1 MGQLTSLFVHKVLS
15 VVDEAHD
22 KRAVLESI
30 GIDPDAPVNPKLMV
44 SEDDYYRFFE
54 QLAHLESPSV
64 DLPLRAGGSMRL
76 DDYGA
81 IGLAWKAAP
90 NLLGSYERA
99 ERYARVLTSV
109 STYQPKSGP
118 DGVYLHLNREGER
131 SLGRRLSCEADLA
144 SIATISAESC
154 SAPFRLKHVYFRHD
168 GPGGSDVHEAFFG
181 CPVSFGSD
189 KDALLMSKEQVLIAN
204 KVGDP
209 GLSSFFDAHMDVEV
223 AEFNDEASLDRRV
236 RNEVSRALSQGVP
249 KISDIASQLG
259 MSGRTLQRR
268 LSDDGASFQS
278 VVDSARRELAE
289 RLLADTVYPLA
300 EVAFLTGFS
309 EQSAFNRAF
318 KRWAGQTPRSYRLD
332 VADSAG

>member
-15 VVDEAHD
+15 VVDDAHD

-30 GIDPDAPVNPKLMV
+30 GIDPDAPVDPKLMV
-44 SEDDYYRFFE
+44 SEADYYRFFE

-64 DLPLRAGGSMRL
+64 DLPLRAGASMRL

-109 STYQPKSGP
+109 SAYEVRKAPE
-118 DGVYLHLNREGER
+118 GVYLHLNRDGER
-131 SLGRRLSCEADLA
+131 ELGRRLSCEADIA
-144 SIATISAESC
+144 SIATISGESC
-154 SAPFRLKHVYFRHD
+154 SESFRPLHVYFKHE
-168 GPGGSDVHEAFFG
+168 GPGRVDVYEAFFG
-181 CPVSFGSD
+181 CPVTFGSD
-189 KDALLMSKEQVLIAN
+189 KDALLMTKEQVLAPN

-209 GLSSFFDAHMDVEV
+209 GLSSFFDAHMDSEV
-223 AEFNDEASLDRRV
+223 AEFNDEAALDRRV
-236 RNEVSRALSQGVP
+236 RNEISRALSQGVP
-249 KISDIASQLG
+249 KISDIAAQLG

-268 LSDDGASFQS
+268 LSDESVSFQS
-278 VVDSARRELAE
+278 LVDQARREFAE
-289 RLLADTVYPLA
+289 RLLADTGYPLA

-318 KRWAGQTPRSYRLD
+318 KRWAGQTPRSYRLE
-332 VADSAG
+332 VSAAAG